1 MGRQFI
7 GKPGPKVAPV
17 TRIHADEYTDSTVPP
32 MPATADYSLS
42 RWDTESADFM
52 PVDEWP
58 GVCVRAW
65 RLIWT
70 SPVRGKLVEADT
82 LQAEMAVY
90 HLAQSVDMS
99 LKEGE
104 RLKHAAAYEKGLAAL
119 GLTPDSRNRLKIT
132 VAQADEAEARR
143 NRRAGATE
151 TAETATGD
159 GKARDH
165 EREIAELYARHTGT
179 EDWTGW

>member
-7 GKPGPKVAPV
+7 GKPGPKAPV
-17 TRIHADEYTDSTVPP
+17 TRIHADQYTDSTVPP
-32 MPATADYSLS
+32 MPATADYNLS
-42 RWDTESADFM
+42 RWDTETADFV

-58 GVCVRAW
+58 GVCERAW

-143 NRRAGATE
+143 NRRAGAAE
-151 TAETATGD
+151 TAEPKHD
-159 GKARDH
+159 YNK
-165 EREIAELYARHTGT
+165 EIAELYARHTGT
-179 EDWTGW
+179 DDWTGW